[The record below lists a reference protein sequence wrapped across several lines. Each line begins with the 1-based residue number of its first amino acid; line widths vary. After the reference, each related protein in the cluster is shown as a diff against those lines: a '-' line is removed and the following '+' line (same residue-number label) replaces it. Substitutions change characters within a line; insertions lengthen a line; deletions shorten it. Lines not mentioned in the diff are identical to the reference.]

1 MEKWLSFISIISSFS
16 TLIGFIAFFIKL
28 GREKGESE
36 ANLKELRK
44 DIDENKNKID
54 KLADKVNESEVE
66 NGRLIASL
74 SSDLG
79 WIKSSLT
86 DIKNQLSKKE

>member
-16 TLIGFIAFFIKL
+16 TMIGFIAFFIKL
-28 GREKGESE
+28 GKEKGESE
-36 ANLKELRK
+36 TKIQELRL
-44 DIDENKNKID
+44 DIDDNAKKID
-54 KLADKVNESEVE
+54 KLIEKTNNNEVE
-66 NGRLIASL
+66 NTRLITSL

-79 WIKSSLT
+79 WIKSSLA

>member
-16 TLIGFIAFFIKL
+16 TMITFITFFIKL

-44 DIDENKNKID
+44 DIDENVTRID
-54 KLADKVNESEVE
+54 KLAEKINKNEVE
-66 NGRLIASL
+66 NTKLITSL

-86 DIKNQLSKKE
+86 DIKNELAKR